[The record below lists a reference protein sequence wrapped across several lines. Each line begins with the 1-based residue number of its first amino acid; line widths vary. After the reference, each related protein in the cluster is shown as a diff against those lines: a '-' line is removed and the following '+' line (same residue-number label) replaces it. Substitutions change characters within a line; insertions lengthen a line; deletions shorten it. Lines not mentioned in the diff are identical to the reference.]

1 MSHPSGLDIRL
12 TAEVLDYGFTSD
24 VISSGHVERT
34 SILFTA
40 VESQL
45 GERQAS
51 DLSSFMAVFVRT
63 I

>member
-12 TAEVLDYGFTSD
+12 TAEVLDYGFISD

-34 SILFTA
+34 SVLFAA

-51 DLSSFMAVFVRT
+51 DLSLFMAVFVRT